1 MNKLIFL
8 ILSLT
13 AFLGCEQ
20 VLLPISDNS
29 APKSFKFGDTVS
41 VAYHQ
46 TVFNDNS
53 NLSIRFKDLV
63 ADSRC
68 PIGLMCDWAGDAE
81 VEFSLT
87 DKDSSLDFNLHTHW
101 NFQRDTVLAAYHIKL
116 VDVKP
121 YPHVDYEYRK
131 LQYETFIIVEKR

>member
-1 MNKLIFL
+1 MKKLFFL
-8 ILSLT
+8 VLSII
-13 AFLGCEQ
+13 AFFGCERM
-20 VLLPISDNS
+20 LLPISDNS
-29 APKSFKFGDTVS
+29 APKSFNFGDTVS

-63 ADSRC
+63 GDSRC
-68 PIGLMCDWAGDAE
+68 PIGVHCFWAGDAE
-81 VEFSLT
+81 VEFTLT
-87 DKDSSLDFNLHTHW
+87 DKNSSLGFNLHTHW
-101 NFQRDTVLAAYHIKL
+101 NFQRDTVLTNYHIKL

-131 LQYETFIIVEKR
+131 LQYEAFIIVEKK